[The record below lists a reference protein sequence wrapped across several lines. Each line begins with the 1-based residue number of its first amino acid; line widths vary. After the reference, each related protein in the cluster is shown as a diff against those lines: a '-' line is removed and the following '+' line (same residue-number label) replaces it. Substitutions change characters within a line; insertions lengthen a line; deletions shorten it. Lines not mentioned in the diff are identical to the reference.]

1 MYYEFVEPNSP
12 RWLSIEDL
20 PNEEWRYI
28 HELDNKYM
36 ISNYGRCR
44 SVKKDN
50 PKNQFK
56 GNCILKGYVNRDGYT
71 TFHISLKGQVYLLS
85 AHVYV
90 AKHFI
95 PNPNNYPQVLHKKAV
110 SDGVTNYVNNL
121 YWGTQ
126 KDNMRDRRN
135 ENKYVVSNENREK
148 ISQLFSKPI
157 KQYSLNGELIKT
169 WKSANEASLKLHIDS
184 SSIRKCCR
192 GTQKQTGGFMW
203 RTIDAPDKISMYYR
217 CKPNYNRRRKKVV
230 QFDKNMN
237 YLKLWSSVDDVCK
250 ELGIKRN
257 TNLYRV
263 LTGERKT
270 LKGYKWKYYEE
281 VKDELEI

>member
-1 MYYEFVEPNSP
+1 
-12 RWLSIEDL
+12 
-20 PNEEWRYI
+20 
-28 HELDNKYM
+28 M

-110 SDGVTNYVNNL
+110 SDGGTNYINNL